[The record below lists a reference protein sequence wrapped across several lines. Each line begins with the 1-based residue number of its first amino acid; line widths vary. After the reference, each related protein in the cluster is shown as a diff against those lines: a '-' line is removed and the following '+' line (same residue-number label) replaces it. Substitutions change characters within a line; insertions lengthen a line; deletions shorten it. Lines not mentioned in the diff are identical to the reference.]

1 MSIKPHSQQTGR
13 VFITLVGI
21 DAEQDIT
28 KTAVSL
34 VRHGY
39 AVVPVTV
46 GGKAPV
52 CTLTAREITVRGS
65 DHDCAFYHAT
75 TDDKEAQRV
84 FARLGKNGA
93 RYNLGIVAGPSRLV
107 IVDADTAA
115 EVQAF
120 INDWAQAE
128 GDETIL
134 QHTPTVRTPGTRD
147 DDGQWLHKDGGHF
160 YFEVPEG
167 ERLPYDV
174 KHVLKAPGGYDV
186 KWGMSMVVAP
196 PSVRPEGRYV
206 PTGDVLPCPPFLLD
220 KIHTHI
226 TEVTERRQ
234 ARVSLTPNDDV
245 AAWATSVTWDQL
257 LAPRG
262 WSDTGKLDKCACPI
276 WTKPG
281 GGRTSY
287 KSATAHEPDCE
298 RYDNVE
304 GHGPLH
310 LWTTEPPAELEPFV
324 LAGKQ
329 TITKLQFVA
338 ATEYGGDVGE
348 AMTGLGIKETVDLYG
363 WLEGADD
370 RSADEVSDASA
381 PGLLTADDS
390 TDAQW
395 SSTSASTN
403 EDTESPSAASSGADE
418 SGGQQAYAEVLE
430 SQMYQ
435 VMKERGIPLV
445 MAKEIKPELMKA
457 ELRHVVAE
465 TQRRTQAAR
474 NSDISTWLP
483 SGTFADDFVNGAP
496 EGAGPTVLHRTDGK
510 ALLYRGRVNTI
521 VARRAAGKTWAGI
534 AAVADV
540 LQAGGKALYF
550 DMEDARTEWRARFH
564 AIGVDIDSAVRGGR
578 AVWVKPEGMPQA
590 DMDVL
595 LDYAGQFDLVVFDVM
610 NRLTIRIGG
619 DPDVANQQVMWL
631 YDNLFDPL
639 AARDTCV
646 LVLDHPNR
654 KGQKQ
659 GAELDDLSPGGGA
672 AKMNNASGHVIA
684 MIPTTPFTRERA
696 GGVVRMVTLKDRC
709 GHFEEG
715 ADVARLVGALD
726 VRETLFMRLSVDMP
740 GQGQQQDEDQ
750 LLLQKAK
757 DRILVLLDKHGEAS
771 KRDLQSNISEKPRQ
785 KFSWALEELVA
796 EGQIIEDNGRYRRA
810 DADDH

>member
-1 MSIKPHSQQTGR
+1 MSIEQHDEQAGR
-13 VFITLVGI
+13 VFISLVGI
-21 DAEQDIT
+21 DAEQDVT
-28 KTAVSL
+28 KTAVAL

-39 AVVPVTV
+39 AVVPVKV
-46 GGKAPV
+46 GGKAPQ
-52 CTLTAREITVRGS
+52 CPLTAKELKVRGV
-65 DHDCAFYHAT
+65 DHDCGVHHAI
-75 TDDKEAQRV
+75 TDDNEARRV
-84 FARLGKNGA
+84 FDRLGTNGD
-93 RYNLGIVAGPSRLV
+93 RYNIGIVAGLSRLV

-115 EVQAF
+115 QVQALLT
-120 INDWAQAE
+120 DWAQAE
-128 GDETIL
+128 GDDLIL
-134 QHTPTVRTPGTRD
+134 RHTPTVHTPGMRD
-147 DDGQWLHKDGGHF
+147 DEGQWLHKDGGHF
-160 YFEVPEG
+160 YFTLPDGVD
-167 ERLPYDV
+167 LPYDV
-174 KHVLKAPGGYDV
+174 MHVLKAPGGYDV

-220 KIHTHI
+220 MIRTHI
-226 TEVTERRQ
+226 AGVTERRQ
-234 ARVSLTPNDDV
+234 ARAQVTSNEDV
-245 AAWATSVTWDQL
+245 AAWATSVSWEQL
-257 LAPRG
+257 LSPNG
-262 WSDTGKLDKCACPI
+262 WTDTGKPDKCGCPI

-287 KSATAHEPDCE
+287 KSATAHEPDCD
-298 RYDNVE
+298 RYDNIE

-310 LWTTEPPAELEPFV
+310 MWTTEPPAELEPYV
-324 LAGKQ
+324 LAGKP

-338 ATEYGGDVGE
+338 AMEYGGDVGE

-370 RSADEVSDASA
+370 RSADDVSEASA

-390 TDAQW
+390 TNAQW

-403 EDTESPSAASSGADE
+403 EDTESPFAGSGSADD
-418 SGGQQAYAEVLE
+418 SGGQQTYAKILE

-435 VMKERGIPLV
+435 VMKERGIPSE

-457 ELRHVVAE
+457 ELRQVVVE
-465 TQRRTQAAR
+465 TRRRTAAAR

-483 SGTFADDFVNGAP
+483 SSTFADDFINGAP
-496 EGAGPTVLHRTDGK
+496 EGAEPTVLHRADGK

-540 LQAGGKALYF
+540 LRAGGKALYF
-550 DMEDARTEWRARFH
+550 DMEDTRTEWRARFH
-564 AIGVDIDSAVRGGR
+564 AIGVDIDSAVREDR
-578 AVWVKPEGMPQA
+578 AVWIKPEGMPQA

-684 MIPTTPFTRERA
+684 MVPTTPFTRERA
-696 GGVVRMVTLKDRC
+696 GGDVRMVTLKDRC

-715 ADVARLVGALD
+715 ADVARLVGSLD
-726 VRETLFMRLSVDMP
+726 VGETIFMRLSLDMP
-740 GQGQQQDEDQ
+740 SQEQQEDEDQ
-750 LLLQKAK
+750 VLLKKAK
-757 DRILVLLDKHGEAS
+757 ERILVLLDKHGASS

-785 KFSWALEELVA
+785 KFAWALEELLN
-796 EGQIIEDNGRYRRA
+796 EGLVVEEDSKYRRA